1 VGLRGGFRGVF
12 CEGLCGFW
20 TNSTHKTRKETGM
33 NLESIEDKIEE
44 SVSYPLHSV
53 RDSVRNS
60 ISNSMWSSNWY
71 SVWNSVG
78 GSVNIGLKGSI
89 RKERKRG

>member
-1 VGLRGGFRGVF
+1 
-12 CEGLCGFW
+12 
-20 TNSTHKTRKETGM
+20 M
-33 NLESIEDKIEE
+33 NLENVEDKIEE

-53 RDSVRNS
+53 G
-60 ISNSMWSSNWY
+60 NSMWWLSIWI
-71 SVWNSVG
+71 SVWDSVWDSVNDSVG